1 MFLPGSKIVVCD
13 SNHCDERFVP
23 VAHSTNVPVDV
34 KIATSQVEAVR
45 FWKSNGT
52 GPNTQ
57 HFCCHCS

>member
-34 KIATSQVEAVR
+34 KIATYRRSRPKE
-45 FWKSNGT
+45 KE
-52 GPNTQ
+52 
-57 HFCCHCS
+57 